1 MVYPEQCRAARA
13 WLSWPQE
20 ELAKRAKIGL
30 STLKDFES
38 GKRSPMR
45 NNLEAI
51 QTTIETAGL
60 RLAFR
65 KDGTPLGILVGAP
78 EENSSKRDA
87 AS

>member
-1 MVYPEQCRAARA
+1 MVSPEQCRAARA
-13 WLSWPQE
+13 WLGWPQD

-38 GKRSPMR
+38 GKRAPMR

-51 QTTIETAGL
+51 QHAIEAAGL

-65 KDGTPLGILVGAP
+65 KDGTPLGILTGELEGSGDDPRSVQ
-78 EENSSKRDA
+78 
-87 AS
+87 